1 MDIRHIRYFRA
12 VATHQNFSKAAQYL
26 GISQP
31 PLSMQIRHLE
41 DEIGVELFYRSS
53 HGAELTAA
61 GQALLHATASIEEQ
75 LQQAITMAQRTANGE
90 LGELHLGFTGTAILN
105 PLIPKAIKQ
114 FQKIYPEINLVLQ
127 EANSLLLIDAL
138 VKNELDIAIIRT
150 PDEYPTQL
158 CIQPLIY
165 ENLVAAVPS
174 HFDNQ
179 QQPYI
184 HLSQLKDEFF
194 IVSPYEVS
202 AGLHDVTLLAC
213 RQSGFEPKF
222 GPSAPQIVSILSL
235 VAANLGVSLV
245 PESTQQVK
253 IKGIQYCMLHP
264 DTPKVSLGLA
274 YQHDYHSQPAINF
287 SSIIHSML
295 HEN

>member
-1 MDIRHIRYFRA
+1 MDIRHIRYFRT
-12 VATHQNFSKAAQYL
+12 VATHQNFSKAAYEL

-31 PLSMQIRHLE
+31 PLSIQIRQLE

-53 HGAELTAA
+53 HGATLTDA
-61 GQALLHATASIEEQ
+61 GHALYKATEQIEKQLH
-75 LQQAITMAQRTANGE
+75 QAIEITQRTANGE

-105 PLIPKAIKQ
+105 PIVPKAIKQ
-114 FQKIYPEINLVLQ
+114 FQKIYPEINLILQ

-138 VKNELDIAIIRT
+138 IQKKLDIAVIRT
-150 PDEYPTQL
+150 PDEYPEQI
-158 CIQPLIY
+158 CIQPLVY

-174 HFDNQ
+174 HSKYNQ
-179 QQPYI
+179 QSNLEL
-184 HLSQLKDEFF
+184 HELKDEFF

-253 IKGIQYCMLHP
+253 IKGIQYCKLPAH
-264 DTPKVSLGLA
+264 TPKVSLGLA
-274 YQHDYHSQPAINF
+274 YQHNYHCQPAINF
-287 SSIIHSML
+287 SSILHSML
-295 HEN
+295 HKK